1 MCNIKLETYNEIID
15 KIGNAPIESG
25 GILGMKNDVICAF
38 FYDENAKT
46 SCDTYI
52 PDIATLNEVIK
63 NWNRQGVKFVGI
75 VHSHANG
82 YDKPS
87 HNDELYAKKLLE
99 HNSSLEFLIFPI
111 LTIYKGNKKLSCYEY
126 ANGFIAKEMTI
137 K

>member
-52 PDIATLNEVIK
+52 PDIASLNEVIK

-99 HNSSLEFLIFPI
+99 HSSLTVSQVCRE
-111 LTIYKGNKKLSCYEY
+111 S
-126 ANGFIAKEMTI
+126 GFDDYPNFVRRFSARFGSSPSKMR